1 MVRKDQTVT
10 DAIKNYNLSE
20 LTDDKKHESSIEK
33 VFSFDKIKSL
43 LVMERDS
50 LKYKV
55 YDSVEGCFLQ
65 NVPSR
70 RFGNMPQYM
79 GDSSSSKSKISALRK
94 NKINL
99 VKDGVVISADLIE
112 NGSYK
117 AIATTTNN
125 IRKSINFYNWQ
136 SFP

>member
-1 MVRKDQTVT
+1 MNGDETLEWDEFTGHIIELGMVRKDQTVT

-55 YDSVEGCFLQ
+55 YDSVEGCFL
-65 NVPSR
+65 
-70 RFGNMPQYM
+70 
-79 GDSSSSKSKISALRK
+79 
-94 NKINL
+94 
-99 VKDGVVISADLIE
+99 
-112 NGSYK
+112 
-117 AIATTTNN
+117 
-125 IRKSINFYNWQ
+125 
-136 SFP
+136 

>member
-1 MVRKDQTVT
+1 
-10 DAIKNYNLSE
+10 
-20 LTDDKKHESSIEK
+20 
-33 VFSFDKIKSL
+33 
-43 LVMERDS
+43 
-50 LKYKV
+50 
-55 YDSVEGCFLQ
+55 
-65 NVPSR
+65 
-70 RFGNMPQYM
+70 M